1 MYKIYQVGYGDTLKS
16 IADMVGTTVDEL
28 NTINGFDGREVMM
41 GDLIIVPN
49 MNKDNTMFT
58 KYLIKNGDTLYM
70 IAKNYNVDPKILA
83 ILNGLDMDDYIY
95 PNQEI
100 MVPSDNIDMYITK
113 NGDTIKTILDNFN
126 TTFDN
131 LENDNKN
138 IYLQENQIIIRKR
151 DNY

>member
-1 MYKIYQVGYGDTLKS
+1 MYKIYQVGYGDTIES

-28 NTINGFDGREVMM
+28 NEINGFNGKEVIM

-49 MNKDNTMFT
+49 KNNTMFT

-70 IAKNYNVDPKILA
+70 IAKNYNVNPKTLA

-100 MVPSDNIDMYITK
+100 IIPNDNIDIYVTK
-113 NGDTIKTILDNFN
+113 NGDTMETLLSNFN
-126 TTFDN
+126 TT
-131 LENDNKN
+131 LERLNMDNKN
-138 IYLQENQIIIRKR
+138 IFLQEDQIIIRKR
-151 DNY
+151 DN

>member
-1 MYKIYQVGYGDTLKS
+1 MYKIYQVGYGDTIES

-28 NTINGFDGREVMM
+28 NEINGFNGKEVIM

-49 MNKDNTMFT
+49 KNNTMFT

-70 IAKNYNVDPKILA
+70 IAKNYNVNPKTLA

-100 MVPSDNIDMYITK
+100 IIPNDNIDIYVTK
-113 NGDTIKTILDNFN
+113 NGDTMETLLNNFN
-126 TTFDN
+126 TT
-131 LENDNKN
+131 LERLEKDNKN
-138 IYLQENQIIIRKR
+138 IYLQENQIIIHKR
-151 DNY
+151 DN

>member
-1 MYKIYQVGYGDTLKS
+1 MYKIYQVGYGDTIES

-28 NTINGFDGREVMM
+28 NEINGFNGKEVIM

-49 MNKDNTMFT
+49 KNNTMFT

-70 IAKNYNVDPKILA
+70 IAKNYNVNPKTLA

-100 MVPSDNIDMYITK
+100 IIPNDNIDIYITK
-113 NGDTIKTILDNFN
+113 NGDKMETLLSNFN
-126 TTFDN
+126 TT
-131 LENDNKN
+131 LERLNMDNKN
-138 IYLQENQIIIRKR
+138 IFLQEDQIIIRKR
-151 DNY
+151 DN

>member
-1 MYKIYQVGYGDTLKS
+1 MYKIYQVGYGDTIES

-28 NTINGFDGREVMM
+28 NEINGFNGKEVIM

-49 MNKDNTMFT
+49 KNNTMFT

-70 IAKNYNVDPKILA
+70 IAKNYNVNPKTLA

-100 MVPSDNIDMYITK
+100 IIPNDNVDIYVTK
-113 NGDTIKTILDNFN
+113 NGDTMETLLNNFN
-126 TTFDN
+126 TT
-131 LENDNKN
+131 LERLNMDNKN
-138 IYLQENQIIIRKR
+138 IFLQEDQIIIRKR
-151 DNY
+151 DN

>member
-1 MYKIYQVGYGDTLKS
+1 MYKIYQVRYGDTIES

-28 NTINGFDGREVMM
+28 NEINGFNGKEVIM

-49 MNKDNTMFT
+49 KNNTMFT

-70 IAKNYNVDPKILA
+70 IAKNYSIDPKVLA

-100 MVPSDNIDMYITK
+100 IIPNDNVDIYVTK
-113 NGDTIKTILDNFN
+113 NGDTMETLLSNFN
-126 TTFDN
+126 TT
-131 LENDNKN
+131 LERLNMDNKN
-138 IYLQENQIIIRKR
+138 IFLQEDQIIIRKR
-151 DNY
+151 DN

>member
-1 MYKIYQVGYGDTLKS
+1 MYKIYQVGYGDTIES

-28 NTINGFDGREVMM
+28 NEINGFNGKEVIM

-49 MNKDNTMFT
+49 KNNTMFT

-70 IAKNYNVDPKILA
+70 IAKNYNVNPKTLA

-100 MVPSDNIDMYITK
+100 IIPNDNIDIYITK
-113 NGDTIKTILDNFN
+113 NGDTMETLLSNFN
-126 TTFDN
+126 TT
-131 LENDNKN
+131 LERLNMDNKN
-138 IYLQENQIIIRKR
+138 IFLQEDQIIIRKR
-151 DNY
+151 DN